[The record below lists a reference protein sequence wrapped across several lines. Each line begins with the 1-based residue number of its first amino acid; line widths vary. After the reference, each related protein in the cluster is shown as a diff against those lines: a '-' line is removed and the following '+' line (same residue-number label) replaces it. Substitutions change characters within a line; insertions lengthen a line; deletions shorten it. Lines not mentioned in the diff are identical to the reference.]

1 VICVRCSERIPD
13 DADVIEDLAGGNV
26 CTACH
31 ELEKEDEKALL
42 REMREGVC
50 E

>member
-1 VICVRCSERIPD
+1 VTCSRCSERIPD
-13 DADVIEDLAGGNV
+13 DADVIEDLYGSNV
-26 CTACH
+26 CPSCH

-42 REMREGVC
+42 REMREGIC